1 LNIAQIVYFCAVQT
15 TRILIIRF
23 SSIGD
28 IVLTTPVVRRL
39 KLQLEGDIEV
49 HYLTKKSFAS
59 LLTSNPHITKVHTI
73 EKATAE
79 VIEELR
85 ELDFDYIIDL
95 HKNVRSA
102 MVKRDLRGLSFTLD
116 KLNFK
121 KWWFVN
127 FGIDRMP
134 KTHIVDRYLDTI
146 RGFGT
151 EDDAKGLDFFIP
163 EDSEV
168 DLKSTPEFL
177 HTGYVALAIGA
188 AHVGKRMSKE
198 QLTEVLGNIDLPV
211 VLIGGPQDLEL
222 ADQLSVNRSQVY
234 NACGKYSV
242 LESASLI
249 RQAQVV
255 IAGDTGMM
263 HIASAFGKCI
273 VSVWGCTVPEL
284 GMGPYRPHPKSII
297 IEPKDL
303 TKRPCSKL
311 GNRCKYGEKDRCITH
326 NSAQGIVR
334 AAQDLFSV
342 AQKVL

>member
-1 LNIAQIVYFCAVQT
+1 M
-15 TRILIIRF
+15 
-23 SSIGD
+23 
-28 IVLTTPVVRRL
+28 LTTPVVRRL
-39 KLQLEGDIEV
+39 KLQLEGEVEV

-59 LLTSNPHITKVHTI
+59 LLTSNPHITKVHAI

-85 ELDFDYIIDL
+85 ELDFDYVIDL

-116 KLNFK
+116 KLNYK
-121 KWWFVN
+121 KWLLVN

-151 EDDAKGLDFFIP
+151 EDDGKGLDFFIP
-163 EDSEV
+163 QDSEV
-168 DLKSTPEFL
+168 ALASVPDFL
-177 HTGYVALAIGA
+177 HSGYVALAIGA
-188 AHVGKRMSKE
+188 AHIGKRMSLE
-198 QLTEVLGNIDLPV
+198 QLTEILDKIELPV
-211 VLIGGPQDLEL
+211 ILIGGPQDLEIAERL
-222 ADQLSVNRSQVY
+222 TRNRSHVY

-249 RQAQVV
+249 KQAQVV

-297 IEPKDL
+297 IEPKEL

-326 NSAQGIVR
+326 NTPQSIV
-334 AAQDLFSV
+334 AATQDLFNV
-342 AQKVL
+342 AQKEL